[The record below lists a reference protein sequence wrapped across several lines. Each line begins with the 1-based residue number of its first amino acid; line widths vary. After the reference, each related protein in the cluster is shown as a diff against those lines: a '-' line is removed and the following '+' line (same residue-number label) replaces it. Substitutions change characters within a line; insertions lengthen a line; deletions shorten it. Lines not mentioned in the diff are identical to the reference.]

1 MEEANL
7 PCLANRPTLLKKRKP
22 ALLLDQMV
30 HGAVVVGDSL
40 SDWPLRYFW
49 GVMRGC
55 EPSNDGS
62 LVAEVVVGDL
72 AQDPQDRTD
81 GNQKKDQAT
90 SAAI

>member
-1 MEEANL
+1 MPSEQTYLAEEKKACVVIR
-7 PCLANRPTLLKKRKP
+7 PDGTWRGRSWRFSVRLAAPILL
-22 ALLLDQMV
+22 
-30 HGAVVVGDSL
+30 
-40 SDWPLRYFW
+40 